1 MKKIVSLLLS
11 FVMLLSLFAC
21 GEGGLSLKGGSSNDK
36 EGYIGD
42 TLSTYWFDF
51 TVDDAYSCASYH
63 DYTAAAGS
71 KLVVV
76 RMTLKNDCGA
86 SVDMWGD
93 DFVLLWETGN
103 DDDDVDMAVALPAG
117 LSDEQFPD
125 EYTLGINQSKSYAAV
140 YEVPEG
146 YRDFAVAF
154 MEIFESD
161 SDPEGETGDTFFVYF
176 TPEEK

>member
-1 MKKIVSLLLS
+1 MKKFVSFLLA
-11 FVMLLSLFAC
+11 FVMLLALTAC
-21 GEGGLSLKGGSSNDK
+21 GEGGLSLNGSNSNDK

-51 TVDDAYSCASYH
+51 TVDDAYSCSSYH
-63 DYTAAAGS
+63 DYTASAGK
-71 KLVVV
+71 KLVVASI
-76 RMTLKNDCGA
+76 TLKNTCGT

-93 DFVLLWETGN
+93 DFVILWDTG
-103 DDDDVDMAVALPAG
+103 DDDVDMEFALPGG
-117 LSDEQFPD
+117 LSDKQFPD
-125 EYTLGINQSKSYAAV
+125 EYTLGINQSKSYEAV
-140 YEVPEG
+140 YEVHEG

-161 SDPEGETGDTFFVYF
+161 SDPDGEAGETYFVYF